1 MTVTVTATWIYMTT
15 SFYQGVSYPLLLY
28 PHSRIPLLHR
38 HCRGVFILTWNS
50 KNNMLRSYTSILLH
64 HCCGQLFI
72 LAKKCQN
79 ILLLTISNSDNE
91 SYTTWRARV
100 CESDSP
106 PLKRLRHDEIKADLT
121 FAPTFDSE
129 DDNDDGS
136 DELEGENNT
145 TSGLFDLELA
155 RKKFLFALMEP
166 QHPDSENEVNLF
178 DHERRCFDL
187 ALAFLKETKGGDYKF
202 VLLVTMCPLTTS
214 KGWGTHTYFFA
225 HLKGTNSSPE
235 LFFADVVL
243 APVNSVHCCK
253 VDPSSFSLGKA
264 PLQFEVISHCPHV
277 KCFEC
282 VDHCNY
288 EFESDIEVSR

>member
-129 DDNDDGS
+129 DDNDDGYSSDASDSCYVELDRPTQMQPLDPHAAAS

-187 ALAFLKETKGGDYKF
+187 ALAFLKETK
-202 VLLVTMCPLTTS
+202 
-214 KGWGTHTYFFA
+214 
-225 HLKGTNSSPE
+225 N
-235 LFFADVVL
+235 
-243 APVNSVHCCK
+243 
-253 VDPSSFSLGKA
+253 SFSPTWCLH
-264 PLQFEVISHCPHV
+264 Q
-277 KCFEC
+277 
-282 VDHCNY
+282 
-288 EFESDIEVSR
+288 

>member
-1 MTVTVTATWIYMTT
+1 
-15 SFYQGVSYPLLLY
+15 
-28 PHSRIPLLHR
+28 
-38 HCRGVFILTWNS
+38 
-50 KNNMLRSYTSILLH
+50 
-64 HCCGQLFI
+64 
-72 LAKKCQN
+72 
-79 ILLLTISNSDNE
+79 
-91 SYTTWRARV
+91 
-100 CESDSP
+100 
-106 PLKRLRHDEIKADLT
+106 
-121 FAPTFDSE
+121 
-129 DDNDDGS
+129 
-136 DELEGENNT
+136 
-145 TSGLFDLELA
+145 
-155 RKKFLFALMEP
+155 MEP

-288 EFESDIEVSR
+288 EFESDIEAKLILRMFLSFTVRMLSACNVMRFSTISTMMIVKKM